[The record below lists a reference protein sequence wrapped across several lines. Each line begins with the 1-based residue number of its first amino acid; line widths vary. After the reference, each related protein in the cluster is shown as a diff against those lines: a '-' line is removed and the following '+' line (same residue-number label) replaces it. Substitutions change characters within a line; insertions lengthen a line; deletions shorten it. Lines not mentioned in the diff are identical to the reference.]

1 MPCRCGCGFRLR
13 VFRFDLTGRPAR
25 QAGGTTPRISLA
37 WNTNRKVLPG
47 SMLDAVKQQR
57 PEQAD

>member
-1 MPCRCGCGFRLR
+1 VAAGFGFACFASISRA
-13 VFRFDLTGRPAR
+13 GPAR

-57 PEQAD
+57 PQPAD